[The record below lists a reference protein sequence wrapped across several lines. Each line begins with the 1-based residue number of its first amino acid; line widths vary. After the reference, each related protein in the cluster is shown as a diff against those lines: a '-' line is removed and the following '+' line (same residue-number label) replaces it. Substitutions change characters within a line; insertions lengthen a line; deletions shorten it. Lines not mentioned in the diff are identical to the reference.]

1 MCPTVMNR
9 SADTPCR
16 KGVSRQLLDSA
27 KARETS
33 EWDGLSSKE
42 KISRWVARHQ
52 YQVILGSWATSM
64 AIAGTIIM
72 RDRYAL
78 SLCGASPPPSPS
90 FPFSRHQS
98 TSQKI
103 VQARM
108 WAQGLTI
115 GILIAAG
122 IVTHSE
128 RTNAAKHHAVDHSWR
143 ELLEAEAKEA
153 ESRKIQQLS
162 PASTST

>member
-1 MCPTVMNR
+1 MCQTVEP

-33 EWDGLSSKE
+33 EWDGLSTKE
-42 KISRWVARHQ
+42 KFSRWVARHQ

-64 AIAGTIIM
+64 AVAGTIIM
-72 RDRYAL
+72 RDRY
-78 SLCGASPPPSPS
+78 GYPFPSPHLDS
-90 FPFSRHQS
+90 LLSRHQS

-115 GILIAAG
+115 GILVAAG

-128 RTNAAKHHAVDHSWR
+128 RTDASRHHVVDHSWR

-153 ESRKIQQLS
+153 ESRKVPQLG
-162 PASTST
+162 PASTRPSL